1 MLYKKRIITDEGT
14 KDIGKLLV
22 YFILPCAIINSC
34 NMEYSREK
42 ALGLLLS
49 FLAAAAAFALSVII
63 SRVFFRRTMP
73 VESFGAAFS
82 NAGFMG
88 IPLVSSIIG
97 SEAVYYAVA
106 FVAVLNILQCTYG
119 VYLITG
125 NKSNGFREE
134 NCDKSRNAEL
144 CDRSDTVF
152 PACKAS
158 CFRIRHT
165 GKHIADERAYRYAHR
180 GVLSCTGITEE
191 AFFGRPQLCGL
202 RCKIACYPSAYRGI
216 ACSPALR

>member
-1 MLYKKRIITDEGT
+1 MVSAKKI
-14 KDIGKLLV
+14 V
-22 YFILPCAIINSC
+22 INPV
-34 NMEYSREK
+34 M
-42 ALGLLLS
+42 LS
-49 FLAAAAAFALSVII
+49 FVIG
-63 SRVFFRRTMP
+63 V
-73 VESFGAAFS
+73 
-82 NAGFMG
+82 
-88 IPLVSSIIG
+88 
-97 SEAVYYAVA
+97 
-106 FVAVLNILQCTYG
+106 IL
-119 VYLITG
+119 
-125 NKSNGFREE
+125 F
-134 NCDKSRNAEL
+134 
-144 CDRSDTVF
+144 F